1 MATLKFT
8 KEGSRYVA
16 EVEVTSDFNLHIE
29 RELGG
34 GNFPPSKNFTD
45 GGI

>member
-1 MATLKFT
+1 MATLNFT
-8 KEGSRYVA
+8 KDGKFYVA

-34 GNFPPSKNFTD
+34 
-45 GGI
+45 